1 MSENDAPEG
10 KVISFPNGE
19 KLPVADIGVDFVLDR
34 IENNHFSVPE
44 VVDQSAL
51 IKDMRERESYVAGQE
66 LVRAVRD
73 KMSASDIVD
82 QVVVEIAEELAHL
95 KFERTKKAREGG
107 STSSLTV
114 SRILSLRQ
122 LSEVLMKRME
132 NARAEQLNLKSP
144 RFREVLKLWMEF
156 VYESMQ
162 KSNVPDEVIDLVF
175 RQMEADMTDWEK
187 RVSDLLWSR
196 LSRMPWTIYCHTH
209 IETGRHYV
217 GLTKKTWQKRW
228 NQHCSQAKSSKDGRW
243 HFPNAIRKYGK
254 EAFTMKSLRCVSI
267 WTWRTLPRSAGSNY
281 SRPATL

>member
-1 MSENDAPEG
+1 MSENDVPEG

-19 KLPVADIGVDFVLDR
+19 KLPIADIGADFVLDR

-44 VVDQSAL
+44 VVDQSVL
-51 IKDMRERESYVAGQE
+51 VKEMRERESYVATQD

-73 KMSASDIVD
+73 KISTSDIVD

-144 RFREVLKLWMEF
+144 RFREVLKLWMDF
-156 VYESMQ
+156 LYESMQ

-175 RQMEADMTDWEK
+175 RQMEADMSDWEK
-187 RVSDLLWSR
+187 RVGELLWNSR
-196 LSRMPWTIYCHTH
+196 TS
-209 IETGRHYV
+209 
-217 GLTKKTWQKRW
+217 
-228 NQHCSQAKSSKDGRW
+228 
-243 HFPNAIRKYGK
+243 
-254 EAFTMKSLRCVSI
+254 
-267 WTWRTLPRSAGSNY
+267 
-281 SRPATL
+281 

>member
-1 MSENDAPEG
+1 MSENDVPEG

-19 KLPVADIGVDFVLDR
+19 KLPIADIEADFVLDR

-44 VVDQSAL
+44 VVDQSVL
-51 IKDMRERESYVAGQE
+51 VKEMRERESYVATQD

-73 KMSASDIVD
+73 KISTSDIVD

-144 RFREVLKLWMEF
+144 RFREVLKLWMDF
-156 VYESMQ
+156 LYESMQ

-175 RQMEADMTDWEK
+175 RQMEADMSDWEK
-187 RVSDLLWSR
+187 RVSELLWVTSR
-196 LSRMPWTIYCHTH
+196 
-209 IETGRHYV
+209 
-217 GLTKKTWQKRW
+217 
-228 NQHCSQAKSSKDGRW
+228 
-243 HFPNAIRKYGK
+243 F
-254 EAFTMKSLRCVSI
+254 
-267 WTWRTLPRSAGSNY
+267 
-281 SRPATL
+281 